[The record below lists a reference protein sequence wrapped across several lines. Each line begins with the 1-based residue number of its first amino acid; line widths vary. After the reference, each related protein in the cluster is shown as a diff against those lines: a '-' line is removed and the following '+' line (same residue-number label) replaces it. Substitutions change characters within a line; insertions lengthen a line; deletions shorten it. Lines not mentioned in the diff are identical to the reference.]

1 MLCLIDEPL
10 GCAKTFC
17 PDSWVVACCHISYAV
32 KDKTAISKATV
43 ANYFS
48 TLMFKTLK
56 KFERLKKTLISLE
69 LPNRIDWHKVSF
81 YMKLKTEGILNFS
94 LNTECEGATV

>member
-32 KDKTAISKATV
+32 KDNQQSNCCKLFFNFNV
-43 ANYFS
+43 QNV
-48 TLMFKTLK
+48 K
-56 KFERLKKTLISLE
+56 KIG
-69 LPNRIDWHKVSF
+69 
-81 YMKLKTEGILNFS
+81 KTEKNPNKFRITKSDRLAQSFLLHEIKNRRY
-94 LNTECEGATV
+94 T

>member
-32 KDKTAISKATV
+32 KDKIAISKATV
-43 ANYFS
+43 ANYFP

-56 KFERLKKTLISLE
+56 KFERLKKN
-69 LPNRIDWHKVSF
+69 PNKFRITKSDRLAQSF
-81 YMKLKTEGILNFS
+81 LLHEIKNRRYT
-94 LNTECEGATV
+94 